1 MSQRHLLA
9 LYNNFDEAEAAIREL
24 RETDIHGF
32 NVADDLVIQ
41 SPIEHPEIENLLGE
55 KPVFVQRY
63 TLAGATLGGFLA
75 FWLIA
80 GSQAN
85 FYAQMKGGKPIVP
98 IPPDLVLTYEMFI
111 LGGVFFTVMGFFI
124 CAGLPA
130 KRSSLY
136 SSKLTEG
143 QIGVLVKC
151 EENAMPTLKAILTKY
166 KALEIQEE
174 GHARERSD

>member
-1 MSQRHLLA
+1 MSQRYLLA
-9 LYNNFDEAEAAIREL
+9 VYKNIDDVETVISELHEADL
-24 RETDIHGF
+24 KGF
-32 NVADDLVIQ
+32 NAVDDLVIQ
-41 SPIEHPEIENLLGE
+41 SPIDLPDVEKLLGK
-55 KPVFVQRY
+55 KPLYVQWF
-63 TLAGATLGGFLA
+63 TLIGATLSGFLA

-111 LGGVFFTVMGFFI
+111 LGGVYFTVVGFLI

-130 KRSSLY
+130 KRSALY
-136 SSKLTEG
+136 SSNVLES
-143 QIGVLVKC
+143 QIGVLVKG
-151 EENAMPTLKAILTKY
+151 EEGAVATLKAIFTRH

-174 GHARERSD
+174 IGHETS